1 MTLVEVEINSVSLH
15 EGIITIFGNDV
26 SHSSSDRL
34 ERIRTDGTERNLN
47 CSFRIFGSGQ
57 RNIDEGTFGK
67 V

>member
-34 ERIRTDGTERNLN
+34 ERIRTDGTER
-47 CSFRIFGSGQ
+47 
-57 RNIDEGTFGK
+57 EE
-67 V
+67 